1 MLIIPRLQL
10 ILRFTYLTF
19 FKIKPQPNK
28 EIQPLLLY
36 FCMKASNSTSIL
48 KMWLNACFL
57 EMHSIC
63 FLPIIH
69 SCNTNSTHGNNSMIK
84 PFMLEFSCSLHLI
97 IRFLE
102 GLEVLE
108 FIKNSQQWHEAGDW
122 VFLFITGLS
131 HGSCAVLT
139 TQDTGCEHHYS
150 KRKLLKL
157 CSLLYSVQRW
167 ERTPTFLK
175 TPPHPPQRS
184 HKKTTPNCL
193 CMNYISTPI
202 A

>member
-1 MLIIPRLQL
+1 
-10 ILRFTYLTF
+10 
-19 FKIKPQPNK
+19 
-28 EIQPLLLY
+28 
-36 FCMKASNSTSIL
+36 MKASNSTSIL

-131 HGSCAVLT
+131 HGSCTVLT
-139 TQDTGCEHHYS
+139 TQDTGCEHHYR
-150 KRKLLKL
+150 KRKLKALVMQPT
-157 CSLLYSVQRW
+157 VQRS
-167 ERTPTFLK
+167 K
-175 TPPHPPQRS
+175 VGAHPHFFWRHHHIHHRDHIKKQPQ
-184 HKKTTPNCL
+184 
-193 CMNYISTPI
+193 I
-202 A
+202 AYARIIFQRQSPKLGNLIYPKGIFCHFDKNTQWA